1 MAKDIDQLSVTLTAQ
16 IDQFQSNMRQAGQT
30 FDREASQIEDRNR
43 QLTTSLASQMSNAA
57 SSINILG
64 GSIRGLAAGAVIG
77 ALVAGMDKAQESLI
91 SLGKQAEE
99 TRLSLDELAGLRL
112 AAIGKGLGVEQL
124 NKDLAFFTEQSKKT
138 QDDARGLYKAFDL
151 IGPSFRNAFAN
162 AATQGERLSI
172 LSKAMISAADATQR
186 EQLAQNGWN
195 DSSDRAIAVIASMN
209 GSIGTLVDRAKAYGI
224 TVDADLVRKSED
236 AAIKLKVFEEV
247 ITTHLIRALAELAD
261 TLRTSVGPAFAY
273 ISPFF
278 ENAAKEGAAI
288 ANAFNTVSTALGQW
302 RGTGH
307 IPMPQDVTMIAKYK
321 QEDAEVER
329 AEAAV
334 FAPQGEARD
343 LNVRKRFD
351 PHADLQR
358 KPTEAAE
365 NEYDREV
372 NRLTKLGI
380 TLKGQAAAYAE
391 VGAEASK
398 VEAAERLKA
407 AADEAG
413 LTMTPKLAAEIEK
426 LAATYGKLKSA
437 AEAAKL
443 AADIRFEFQQLGRS
457 ADEAAAFSR
466 VRGAGLDP
474 EKEGAALVGQ
484 MERLQNLTDAKEG
497 ANSFV
502 KGLISDMENGVK
514 AGKALENQLKRIL
527 EKLAD
532 KGIDKLISGAFGL
545 GEGFFGG
552 GRSIPTEAQG
562 GYGPDLPV
570 PSQSIGGWAGIGP
583 RVMVPASAFRGAR
596 QFAAGGGIPAIL
608 HAGEIVLNQAQ
619 QKNVAQSMGGPKGNI
634 NLTHAPVIN
643 GTGLSKEEVFSVI
656 QRSQKEF
663 ARHIGPIFSD
673 WQRRYA

>member
-43 QLTTSLASQMSNAA
+43 QLTSSLASQMSDAA

-91 SLGKQAEE
+91 SLGKQAEK
-99 TRLSLDELAGLRL
+99 TKLSLDDLAGLRL
-112 AAIGKGLGVEQL
+112 AAIGKGLEIPEL
-124 NKDLAFFTEQSKKT
+124 NKALEYFTEQSKKS
-138 QDDARGLYKAFDL
+138 QEDARGLYRALDQMGPGFRKAF
-151 IGPSFRNAFAN
+151 
-162 AATQGERLSI
+162 
-172 LSKAMISAADATQR
+172 ADADTQR
-186 EQLAQNGWN
+186 EKLGLLSRAFISASDATKRLQLAQGAVNT
-195 DSSDRAIAVIASMN
+195 DSERVIAVFDSMN
-209 GSIGTLVDRAKAYGI
+209 GSMDTLVARAKEYGI
-224 TVDADLVRKSED
+224 TIDADLVKKSED
-236 AAIKLKVFEEV
+236 AAIKLKVFQEV
-247 ITTHLIRALAELAD
+247 LTDKLLIALGELAD
-261 TLRTSVGPAFAY
+261 TLRNSVGPAFA
-273 ISPFF
+273 F
-278 ENAAKEGAAI
+278 I
-288 ANAFNTVSTALGQW
+288 APYLETALKGFEGIGHAATLLGTAFSQL
-302 RGTGH
+302 RATGH
-307 IPMPQDVTMIAKYK
+307 IPSPADTAMITRYK
-321 QEDAEVER
+321 EEDAAVQR
-329 AEAAV
+329 AEESV
-334 FAPQGEARD
+334 LGDGRPLPVRIPGYRPHED
-343 LNVRKRFD
+343 LSK
-351 PHADLQR
+351 

-391 VGAEASK
+391 VGEAASRT
-398 VEAAERLKA
+398 EAAERLKA

-413 LTMTPKLAAEIEK
+413 LTITPKLAAEIEK

-532 KGIDKLISGAFGL
+532 KGIDKLISAAFGGVSGLFGGGDVVTPPIGAPGAFGP
-545 GEGFFGG
+545 GFASGG
-552 GRSIPTEAQG
+552 LVGRDGTPTWIPAAA
-562 GYGPDLPV
+562 L
-570 PSQSIGGWAGIGP
+570 
-583 RVMVPASAFRGAR
+583 RGAR
-596 QFAAGGGIPAIL
+596 QFAIGGGIPAIL
-608 HAGEIVLNQAQ
+608 HAGEIVLNRAQ
-619 QKNVAQSMGGPKGNI
+619 QKNVASSMASGPKGNI
-634 NLTHAPVIN
+634 NVTHAPVIN

-673 WQRRYA
+673 WQRRYS